1 MRRLALLP
9 ALLLTGVCH
18 AGLFT
23 DDEAHKKI
31 SDMQQQNAQQQNKLE
46 ARFAGLESA
55 QRSQGMEMLNQ
66 MEALKSELGKLRGQL
81 EVQAHDIENLQK
93 RQRDLYVDVD
103 TRLRQL
109 ESAAASA
116 AAAAVPPVEESP
128 PKAGKDGKSG
138 KDKKSSAKANA
149 AVAAVPAPVPVPK
162 TAEADPAEEAKTY
175 DAAFNQFRGGNYQG
189 ALTAFQAFNQAYP
202 KSPLAASAQYWIG
215 NSHFNLKDYKSAISS
230 QQELISQY
238 PKSPKVPD
246 ALLNIATC
254 QQNMGDAGTAK
265 KTLEDVLARFPL
277 SDAAEK
283 AKRRLEIMK

>member
-1 MRRLALLP
+1 MLLS
-9 ALLLTGVCH
+9 GVCH

-31 SDMQQQNAQQQNKLE
+31 SDMQLQNTQQQNKLE
-46 ARFAGLESA
+46 TRFAGLEST
-55 QRSQGMEMLNQ
+55 QRAQGMEMLSQ
-66 MEALKSELGKLRGQL
+66 MEALKAEISKMRGQL
-81 EVQAHDIENLQK
+81 EVQAHDIENMQK

-103 TRLRQL
+103 TRLRLL
-109 ESAAASA
+109 ESAAAA
-116 AAAAVPPVEESP
+116 AAAPPPVVEDSLSKP
-128 PKAGKDGKSG
+128 GKDAKSG

-149 AVAAVPAPVPVPK
+149 ASAATPATAPPQ
-162 TAEADPAEEAKTY
+162 TAENDPAAEAKTY
-175 DAAFNQFRGGNYQG
+175 DAAFNLFRGGNYQG

-215 NSHFNLKDYKSAISS
+215 NSHFNLKDYKSAIAS

-246 ALLNIATC
+246 AMLNIATC

-277 SDAAEK
+277 SDAADK
-283 AKRRLEIMK
+283 AKRRLEMMK

>member
-46 ARFAGLESA
+46 TRFAGLEST
-55 QRSQGMEMLNQ
+55 QRAQGMEMLSQ
-66 MEALKSELGKLRGQL
+66 LEVLKSELGKLRGQL

-109 ESAAASA
+109 ESAAAA
-116 AAAAVPPVEESP
+116 AAAAAAAPVEESP
-128 PKAGKDGKSG
+128 PKPGKDSKSG

-149 AVAAVPAPVPVPK
+149 APAAVPAAVPVQ
-162 TAEADPAEEAKTY
+162 TAETDPALEAKTY
-175 DAAFNQFRGGNYQG
+175 DAAFNLFRSGNYQG

-215 NSHFNLKDYKSAISS
+215 NSHFNLKDFKSAISS

-254 QQNMGDAGTAK
+254 QQSMGDAGAAK
-265 KTLEDVLARFPL
+265 KTLEEVLARYPL
-277 SDAAEK
+277 SDAADK
-283 AKRRLEIMK
+283 AKHRLEMLK

>member
-1 MRRLALLP
+1 VRRLALLP